1 MPCSKHRCAS
11 YHDTNW
17 RPPVFRPDLIFHH
30 TLGCMRFIG
39 QIKSLLSLDNTFCR
53 RSGGP
58 AARGLRQQLGCWTT
72 KKMSQNCSHQPQPR
86 QHLWQAQP
94 PTLRPLQCSRMWRS
108 SIAATRT
115 MAPQRLRFPSLRGP
129 TSLCPGAQAPP
140 KWNRSQGGRGICSR
154 PRGLRP
160 TGPHL
165 GAHASPG
172 PTRSK
177 GGAGRCCGVR
187 LSSTSLGSRSA
198 DCFAPLLHRL
208 SCKMKQPAS

>member
-1 MPCSKHRCAS
+1 MEMGYRADKAAQVQHYVQHYDSCTLRCSCACHARS
-11 YHDTNW
+11 IDVRHTTTLTSIPGW

-58 AARGLRQQLGCWTT
+58 AAGGLRPQLGCWTT

-140 KWNRSQGGRGICSR
+140 EWNRS
-154 PRGLRP
+154 
-160 TGPHL
+160 
-165 GAHASPG
+165 
-172 PTRSK
+172 
-177 GGAGRCCGVR
+177 
-187 LSSTSLGSRSA
+187 
-198 DCFAPLLHRL
+198 
-208 SCKMKQPAS
+208 